1 MKRIISWYNSWN
13 TRINAFLHRIRIP
26 GTPGMTLYHFASC
39 FKPVLTGNFNT
50 RAASIS
56 FKLFLAIFP
65 AIIFL
70 FTIIPYIPVADFQST
85 LMLVF
90 QEIMPDNVFPIVEKT
105 ISDIINIK
113 HSGLLSLGFIL
124 TLYFSSNGFI
134 SLISAFNQSININ
147 ETRTWYQQRLVS
159 LLLMVITTLI
169 LILAVT
175 LMAVGRETLE
185 WMMAKGIMPIKNI
198 YSLLLIGR
206 WFLLATVIYLTL
218 SIVYY
223 VAPAKRAGFRF
234 FAIGSAVATALTILL
249 AWGFGTFISHFSSYN
264 ALYGSVGTILIL
276 MLYIYYNASIML
288 IGFELNASIL
298 VMRKEN
304 HSMPQEV
311 VSRIV

>member
-1 MKRIISWYNSWN
+1 MKRIIYWYNSWT

-26 GTPGMTLYHFASC
+26 GTSGMTLYHFASC

-105 ISDIINIK
+105 ISDIITIK
-113 HSGLLSLGFIL
+113 HSGLLSMGFIL

-134 SLISAFNQSININ
+134 SLISAFNQSINIK
-147 ETRTWYQQRLVS
+147 ETRTWYQQRLIS

-169 LILAVT
+169 LIMAVT
-175 LMAVGRETLE
+175 LMAIGRGTLE

-198 YSLLLIGR
+198 FPLLLIGR

-218 SIVYY
+218 CIVYY

-234 FAIGSAVATALTILL
+234 FAIGSAVATILTILL
-249 AWGFGTFISHFSSYN
+249 AWGFGAFISHFSSYN

-304 HSMPQEV
+304 NPLPQEA